1 MEGDMY
7 SEDRFTTM
15 NRREFLRLG
24 GAGLAGA
31 TLLGTA
37 GGRVLAQA
45 ESSLKAEFETAARK
59 YQVPV
64 ELLLAM
70 GYYNT
75 LWEMPPPSASAYRKG
90 ATEGRGDYGI
100 MQLTEN
106 PSRNT
111 LGKAAKLTGLS
122 KAQLKND
129 RSANIEGGA
138 AFLSD
143 LVGKTK
149 PKRLDGWQEALTQ
162 YADTDL
168 YASQVYGV
176 LKGGAS
182 LTISTGERLK
192 LSPQDVEVPQVYT
205 AQSGATNYWLA
216 AWRPAASCNYTNSDR
231 ETSYDVKKI
240 VIHVA
245 EGSYSGTISWLE
257 NCAAGAS
264 AHYVVSSKGGMAQCV
279 RNENIAWHAGWWDTN
294 THSIGIEHAGYI
306 DNPEWFTRSMYHT
319 SARLS
324 AWLCKKYKIPIDR
337 KHIISHSQVPGCS
350 GSGGGIDCHTDPGP
364 YWNWKMYM
372 RLIFHYRSRL

>member
-372 RLIFHYRSRL
+372 RLIFYYRSRL

>member
-1 MEGDMY
+1 
-7 SEDRFTTM
+7 M
-15 NRREFLRLG
+15 NRRDFLRMG

-37 GGRVLAQA
+37 GGRVLAQSH
-45 ESSLKAEFETAARK
+45 SSLKAQFETAARK
-59 YQVPV
+59 YKVPV

-75 LWEMPPPSASAYRKG
+75 LWEMPPPSASAYHKG
-90 ATEGRGDYGI
+90 DPEGRGDYGM
-100 MQLTEN
+100 MQLTQN

-122 KAQLKND
+122 GDRLKND

-143 LVGKTK
+143 LVGKSK
-149 PKRLDGWQEALTQ
+149 PKVLNGWQEALTR

-168 YASQVYGV
+168 YASQVYRV

-205 AQSGATNYWLA
+205 AQSGATDYPQA
-216 AWRPAASCNYTNSDR
+216 VWRPAAFCNYTDSNR
-231 ETSYDVKKI
+231 ETSYDVRKI

-245 EGSYSGTISWLE
+245 EGSYSGTIRWFE
-257 NCAAGAS
+257 NCAAQAS
-264 AHYVVSSKGGMAQCV
+264 AHYVVSREGRVAQCV
-279 RNENIAWHAGWWDTN
+279 RNEDIAWHAGWWDTN
-294 THSIGIEHAGYI
+294 THSIGIEHAGFI
-306 DNPEWFTRSMYHT
+306 DNPEWFTRSMYHS

-324 AWLCKKYKIPIDR
+324 AWCCKEYKIPIDR
-337 KHIISHSQVPGCS
+337 KHIIGHDEVPGCS
-350 GSGGGIDCHTDPGP
+350 GSGGGVDCHTDPGP
-364 YWNWKMYM
+364 YWNWKEYM
-372 RLIFHYRSRL
+372 LLILYYWIRL

>member
-15 NRREFLRLG
+15 NRRDFLRLG

-37 GGRVLAQA
+37 GGRVLAQT
-45 ESSLKAEFETAARK
+45 ESSLEAQFETAARK
-59 YQVPV
+59 YKVPV

-90 ATEGRGDYGI
+90 DPEGRGDYGI
-100 MQLTEN
+100 MQLTQN

-122 KAQLKND
+122 EDRLKND

-138 AFLSD
+138 ALLSD
-143 LVGKTK
+143 LVGKTR
-149 PKRLDGWQEALTQ
+149 PKRLDGWQKALTQ
-162 YADTDL
+162 YADTNL

-176 LKGGAS
+176 LRGGAS

-205 AQSGATNYWLA
+205 ANSGTTDCPQAVWSPAT
-216 AWRPAASCNYTNSDR
+216 SCNYTASNR
-231 ETSYDVKKI
+231 ESSYDVRKI

-245 EGSYSGTISWLE
+245 EGSYSGTVSWLE
-257 NCAAGAS
+257 NCTAQAS
-264 AHYVVSSKGGMAQCV
+264 AHYVVSKEGRVAQCV
-279 RNENIAWHAGWWDTN
+279 RDEDIAWHAGWWDTN

-306 DNPEWFTRSMYHT
+306 DNPDWFTRSMYHA
-319 SARLS
+319 SAKLS
-324 AWLCKKYKIPIDR
+324 AWCCKEYEIPIDR
-337 KHIISHSQVPGCS
+337 KHIIGHSEVPGCS
-350 GSGGGIDCHTDPGP
+350 GTGGGANCHTDPGP

-372 RLIFHYRSRL
+372 RLILYYGSLL

>member
-1 MEGDMY
+1 MY
-7 SEDRFTTM
+7 SENRFTTM
-15 NRREFLRLG
+15 NRRDFLRLG

-37 GGRVLAQA
+37 GGRVLAQTD
-45 ESSLKAEFETAARK
+45 SSLKAKFETAARK
-59 YQVPV
+59 YKVPV

-90 ATEGRGDYGI
+90 DPEGRGDYGI
-100 MQLTEN
+100 MQLTQN

-122 KAQLKND
+122 KARLKND

-138 AFLSD
+138 AFLSH

-176 LKGGAS
+176 LREGAS
-182 LTISTGERLK
+182 TTISTGEHLK
-192 LSPQDVEVPQVYT
+192 LSPQNVEVPQVYT
-205 AQSGATNYWLA
+205 AQSGATDYPQAL
-216 AWRPAASCNYTNSDR
+216 WRPAASCNYTNSNR
-231 ETSYDVKKI
+231 ETSYDVRKI

-245 EGSYSGTISWLE
+245 EGSYSGTISWFE
-257 NCAAGAS
+257 NCAAQAS
-264 AHYVVSSKGGMAQCV
+264 AHYVVSSKGRIAQCV
-279 RNENIAWHAGWWDTN
+279 RDEDIAWHAGWWDTN
-294 THSIGIEHAGYI
+294 THSIGIEHAGFI
-306 DNPEWFTRSMYHT
+306 DNPEWLTRSMYHA

-324 AWLCKKYKIPIDR
+324 AWCCKEYEIPIDR
-337 KHIISHSQVPGCS
+337 KHIIGHDEVPGCS
-350 GSGGGIDCHTDPGP
+350 GSGGGVDCHTDPGP
-364 YWNWKMYM
+364 YWNWNKYM
-372 RLIFHYRSRL
+372 LLILYYWIRL

>member
-1 MEGDMY
+1 MEGDMHP
-7 SEDRFTTM
+7 ENRLTTM
-15 NRREFLRLG
+15 NRRDFLRLG
-24 GAGLAGA
+24 GAGIAGP

-37 GGRVLAQA
+37 GGRVLAQSK
-45 ESSLKAEFETAARK
+45 SSLEAQFETAARK
-59 YQVPV
+59 YKVPV

-90 ATEGRGDYGI
+90 DPEGRGDYGI
-100 MQLTEN
+100 MQLTQN

-138 AFLSD
+138 ALLSD

-149 PKRLDGWQEALTQ
+149 PKRLDGWQVALPQ

-192 LSPQDVEVPQVYT
+192 LSPQDIQVPQVYT
-205 AQSGATNYWLA
+205 AQSGATNYPQAL
-216 AWRPAASCNYTNSDR
+216 WRPAASCNYTNSNR
-231 ETSYDVKKI
+231 ETSYDVRKI

-245 EGSYSGTISWLE
+245 EGS
-257 NCAAGAS
+257 
-264 AHYVVSSKGGMAQCV
+264 
-279 RNENIAWHAGWWDTN
+279 
-294 THSIGIEHAGYI
+294 
-306 DNPEWFTRSMYHT
+306 
-319 SARLS
+319 
-324 AWLCKKYKIPIDR
+324 
-337 KHIISHSQVPGCS
+337 
-350 GSGGGIDCHTDPGP
+350 
-364 YWNWKMYM
+364 
-372 RLIFHYRSRL
+372 

>member
-7 SEDRFTTM
+7 PEDRFTTM
-15 NRREFLRLG
+15 NRRDFLRLG

-31 TLLGTA
+31 TLLGTT
-37 GGRVLAQA
+37 GGRVLAQTD
-45 ESSLKAEFETAARK
+45 SSLKAQFETAARK
-59 YQVPV
+59 YKVPV

-90 ATEGRGDYGI
+90 DPGGRGDYGI
-100 MQLTEN
+100 MQLTQN

-111 LGKAAKLTGLS
+111 LSEAAKLTGLS
-122 KAQLKND
+122 KARLKND

-143 LVGKTK
+143 LVGKSK

-176 LKGGAS
+176 LRDGAS
-182 LTISTGERLK
+182 TTISSGERLK

-205 AQSGATNYWLA
+205 AQSGTTDYPLA
-216 AWRPAASCNYTNSDR
+216 VWRQAASCNYTNSSR
-231 ETSYDVKKI
+231 ETSCSINKI

-245 EGSYSGTISWLE
+245 EGSYSGTVSWFE
-257 NCAAGAS
+257 NCAAQAS
-264 AHYVVSSKGGMAQCV
+264 AHFVVSREGRVAQCV
-279 RNENIAWHAGWWDTN
+279 RDEDIAWHAGWWDTN

-306 DNPEWFTRSMYHT
+306 DNLEWFTQSMYHA
-319 SARLS
+319 SAKL
-324 AWLCKKYKIPIDR
+324 
-337 KHIISHSQVPGCS
+337 
-350 GSGGGIDCHTDPGP
+350 
-364 YWNWKMYM
+364 
-372 RLIFHYRSRL
+372 